1 MLENVNLTSHRG
13 NISLIDFPHTGFL
26 CSRIV
31 PALNINEIVQWAQG
45 FTDTSRCI
53 VCGCQ
58 TSIEYQVVQTLLNN
72 RVPVI
77 IVYSTAI
84 PEQIVPEWE
93 VALQEERM
101 LILSQCDSP
110 TPTNDAYQS
119 RNALIIALSDN
130 IIVGYCTR
138 GGNIAQQ
145 MFGRPN
151 VVYLSSYEQYNNQDH
166 SLWSKSIHL
175 SDGGTLMINVKSL
188 NQQLSYVELTKAYH
202 STSKN
207 HTEYA
212 TIRIPQDEMDE
223 LNSLLSEARMVQSSF
238 KTSHKYSLANH
249 PSPSSVAEEPMPW
262 DEDLQSTIARLSN
275 EGMTNEMIAINT
287 GAPLSFVNATLNK

>member
-1 MLENVNLTSHRG
+1 MLENVKLSSHRG
-13 NISLIDFPHTGFL
+13 NIALIDYPHTGFL

-31 PALNINEIVQWAQG
+31 PAQNLNEIVQWAQSI
-45 FTDTSRCI
+45 TDSSRCM

-58 TSIEYQVVQTLLNN
+58 TSIEYQVVQSFLNN
-72 RVPVI
+72 GVPVI
-77 IVYSTAI
+77 VVYSTSI
-84 PEQIVPEWE
+84 PEKIVPEWE
-93 VALQEERM
+93 TALQENRM
-101 LILSQCDSP
+101 LILSQCNSE
-110 TPTNDAYQS
+110 TPTNDAYQN

-188 NQQLSYVELTKAYH
+188 NQRLSYVELTKAYH

-223 LNSLLSEARMVQSSF
+223 LNSLLSEARMFQSSF

-275 EGMTNEMIAINT
+275 DGMTNEMIAINT